1 MQAVMSEA
9 LRIHTDSLSIRY
21 VLEVWYHHDILTFW
35 CHPDMLQD
43 TIINI
48 HDEDYIF
55 KKGEEMMTSFLMKI

>member
-1 MQAVMSEA
+1 
-9 LRIHTDSLSIRY
+9 
-21 VLEVWYHHDILTFW
+21 
-35 CHPDMLQD
+35 MLQD